1 MTGATKTE
9 SLSDWGVALASDVCT
24 KVQSG
29 GTPKTGFTDVPGV
42 PCLKVYNI
50 VNQKI
55 YFRYRPQFVPET
67 VHRGVSKESIAY
79 PGDVITNIVGPPLG
93 KVAIVPDDY
102 LEWNLNQ
109 AITIFRP
116 GPLVTR
122 EWLYIYLCSGVFMES
137 EDLVTRGS
145 AGQSNISLTQC
156 RNLTVPLPSIAEQRE
171 IARRGA
177 ESTSC

>member
-1 MTGATKTE
+1 
-9 SLSDWGVALASDVCT
+9 
-24 KVQSG
+24 
-29 GTPKTGFTDVPGV
+29 
-42 PCLKVYNI
+42 
-50 VNQKI
+50 
-55 YFRYRPQFVPET
+55 VPES
-67 VHRGVSKESIAY
+67 VHRGVSKKSIAY
-79 PGDVITNIVGPPLG
+79 PGDVIMNIVGAPLV
-93 KVAIVPDDY
+93 KVAIVPDEY

-171 IARRGA
+171 IAHRVDELLECSRAILAKISSVSDLLNGMNRA
-177 ESTSC
+177 ALKGVLRTT